1 LFSGQDKWNQATQI
15 FQTMV
20 FDITNHIGNS
30 TDIVN
35 QAIAS
40 ITQILASNLTKQIIF
55 TIEI

>member
-40 ITQILASNLTKQIIF
+40 ITQILASNLTK
-55 TIEI
+55 